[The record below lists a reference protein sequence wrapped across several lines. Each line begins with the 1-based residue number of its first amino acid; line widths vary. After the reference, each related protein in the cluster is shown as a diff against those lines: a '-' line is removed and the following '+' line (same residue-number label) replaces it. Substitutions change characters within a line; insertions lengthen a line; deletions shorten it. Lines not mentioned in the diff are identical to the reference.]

1 MNGRGEHVRHRVS
14 LVLELWDDFTDRPI
28 SDPSVVITASGLI
41 RPLRKEDGFYVFVN
55 CPMPV
60 HVEIRSERYETEEFD
75 AGMQDGKAVIL
86 KKRLRPGKNY
96 PLPAGTTCV
105 IGCAEPGTVIEVA
118 AEESSSSML
127 TVMDTAGWSRWTMS
141 RICSCS
147 KLRREMSSSPE
158 EPISCQRKS
167 PSRTTPT

>member
-28 SDPSVVITASGLI
+28 SDPSIVIMASGLI

-105 IGCAEPGTVIEVA
+105 TGCAEPGTQ
-118 AEESSSSML
+118 ESVTEKQS
-127 TVMDTAGWSRWTMS
+127 
-141 RICSCS
+141 
-147 KLRREMSSSPE
+147 LR
-158 EPISCQRKS
+158 
-167 PSRTTPT
+167 

>member
-28 SDPSVVITASGLI
+28 SDPSIVITASGLI

-105 IGCAEPGTVIEVA
+105 IGCVEPGTVIEVA
-118 AEESSSSML
+118 ADESGGLWRLFPTTIQKSFLKVWSFL
-127 TVMDTAGWSRWTMS
+127 TRTKNNWRDADSLYWTRM
-141 RICSCS
+141 
-147 KLRREMSSSPE
+147 KKTVNFL
-158 EPISCQRKS
+158 K
-167 PSRTTPT
+167 

>member
-28 SDPSVVITASGLI
+28 SDPSIVITASGLI

-75 AGMQDGKAVIL
+75 VGMQDGKAVIL

-105 IGCAEPGTVIEVA
+105 TGCAEPGTV
-118 AEESSSSML
+118 M
-127 TVMDTAGWSRWTMS
+127 
-141 RICSCS
+141 
-147 KLRREMSSSPE
+147 
-158 EPISCQRKS
+158 
-167 PSRTTPT
+167 

>member
-41 RPLRKEDGFYVFVN
+41 RPLRKEEGFYVFVN

-96 PLPAGTTCV
+96 PLPDGTTCV
-105 IGCAEPGTVIEVA
+105 TGCAEPGTVIEVA
-118 AEESSSSML
+118 AEESSGLWRLFSDYHSEKLPESMEL
-127 TVMDTAGWSRWTMS
+127 FNPYEKQLEGRRFFILDKDETVSFL
-141 RICSCS
+141 
-147 KLRREMSSSPE
+147 K
-158 EPISCQRKS
+158 
-167 PSRTTPT
+167 